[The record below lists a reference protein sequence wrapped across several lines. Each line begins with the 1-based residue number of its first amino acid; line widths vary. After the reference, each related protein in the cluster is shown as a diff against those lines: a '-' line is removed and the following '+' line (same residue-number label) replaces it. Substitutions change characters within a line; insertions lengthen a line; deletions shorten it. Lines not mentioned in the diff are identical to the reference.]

1 MITFKN
7 ELPIDHELSLDHLVK
22 VWSVKEAENDDGRWE
37 DYTEYVWWGLEE
49 WMETHCETW

>member
-22 VWSVKEAENDDGRWE
+22 VWSIKEAENDDGRWE
-37 DYTEYVWWGLEE
+37 DYTEYVWWGIEE